1 VTRLADVAGWVL
13 INCLS
18 NSPLPIHGE
27 TEEMSVKISI
37 NQSTCSGYANCVVA
51 APEVFD
57 LDGVTGKAV
66 VLEANPESGLED
78 EVREA
83 ARVCPVGAVIIDDGQ

>member
-1 VTRLADVAGWVL
+1 
-13 INCLS
+13 
-18 NSPLPIHGE
+18 
-27 TEEMSVKISI
+27 VKISI

-57 LDGVTGKAV
+57 L
-66 VLEANPESGLED
+66 EASPGPGLED